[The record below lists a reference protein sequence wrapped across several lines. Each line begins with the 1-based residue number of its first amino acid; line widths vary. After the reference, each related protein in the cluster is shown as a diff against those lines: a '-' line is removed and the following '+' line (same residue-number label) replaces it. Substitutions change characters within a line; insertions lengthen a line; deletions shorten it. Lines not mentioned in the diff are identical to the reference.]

1 MAKKKRSNIFKY
13 VLSFALML
21 VLIAAT
27 FIVIFQTNDI
37 TEIWQALLDC
47 PNKIYLPIACIVV
60 VGYLVCYALFAMVPL
75 KARGGETSFGKC
87 FVYACTDFFYAAI
100 TPSAAGGEPM
110 VIYTMS
116 HDGAPLSRSSLAVVI
131 QAMYNRAALLVYGIM
146 GFAVA
151 GGVIFGVSPV
161 FNGLIALGLF
171 INLCI
176 VGFCFSAMRFPA
188 FIKKLGNWLIDLLH
202 RLHIVKDKQ
211 KATDGFEKQMDEY
224 KASAQFLV
232 SSPWLGVKM
241 FLACFAQRG
250 CMFFASYLV
259 YRCFGLDSLWFAQV
273 MCIQAV
279 VCIVV
284 DNIPLPGAMG
294 ANEWATGAIYGLIYH
309 SQSAATA
316 AMLLNR
322 ILTFYFPLVISG
334 AVSIVKYFR
343 MLIMKKQKA

>member
-1 MAKKKRSNIFKY
+1 MANKKMSNVLKY
-13 VLSFALML
+13 VICFALML
-21 VLIAAT
+21 VLIAVT
-27 FIVIFQTNDI
+27 FYVIFKNNDI
-37 TEIWQALLDC
+37 SEIWQALVEC
-47 PNKIYLPIACIVV
+47 PHKIYLPVACIVV
-60 VGYLVCYALFAMVPL
+60 IGYLVFYAVFAMVPL

-87 FVYACTDFFYAAI
+87 FVYACADFFYAAI

-110 VIYTMS
+110 VIYTMN
-116 HDGAPLSRSSLAVVI
+116 HDGVPLSRSSLAIVI
-131 QAMYNRAALLVYGIM
+131 QAMYNRAALLVYGIL
-146 GFAVA
+146 GFAIS
-151 GGVIFGVSPV
+151 GGVIFGLSSA
-161 FNGLIALGLF
+161 FNWLIALGLF

-188 FIKKLGNWLIDLLH
+188 FIKKAGAWLINLLAKM
-202 RLHIVKDKQ
+202 HIVKDRQ
-211 KATDGFEKQMDEY
+211 KALAGFEKQMDEY
-224 KASAQFLV
+224 KASASFL
-232 SSPWLGVKM
+232 SASPKLGVKM

-259 YRCFGLDSLWFAQV
+259 YCCFGLNALCFAQV

-294 ANEWATGAIYGLIYH
+294 ANEWATGAIYGLMYR
-309 SQSAATA
+309 SSSEATA

-334 AVSIVKYFR
+334 IVSVVKYFR
-343 MLIMKKQKA
+343 MLLMKKHA

>member
-1 MAKKKRSNIFKY
+1 MAKKKNSNALKY
-13 VLSFALML
+13 ILSFVLML

-27 FIVIFQTNDI
+27 FYVIFQNNDI

-47 PNKIYLPIACIVV
+47 PHKVYLPIACIVV
-60 VGYLVCYALFAMVPL
+60 VGYLVCYGLFSMVPL
-75 KARGGETSFGKC
+75 KARGGETTFGKC

-110 VIYTMS
+110 VIYTMTN
-116 HDGAPLSRSSLAVVI
+116 DGTPLSRSSLAVVI
-131 QAMYNRAALLVYGIM
+131 QAMYNRAALLVYGII
-146 GFAVA
+146 GFA
-151 GGVIFGVSPV
+151 ISSDILFGVSSV

-188 FIKKLGNWLIDLLH
+188 FIKKIGFWLINLLAKI
-202 RLHIVKDKQ
+202 RIVKDKQ
-211 KATDGFEKQMDEY
+211 KVVDGFEKQMDEY
-224 KASAQFLV
+224 KASAEFL
-232 SSPWLGVKM
+232 SASPWLGVKM

-259 YRCFGLDSLWFAQV
+259 YRCFGLDMLCFAQV

-294 ANEWATGAIYGLIYH
+294 ANEWATGAIYGLVYR
-309 SQSAATA
+309 SPSEATA

-334 AVSIVKYFR
+334 VVSVIKYFR
-343 MLIMKKQKA
+343 MVVMKR